1 MKGMIIMNKYKKY
14 TKNEIDMLKK
24 HIKLK
29 KSQKNMTLVIELIKH
44 KVQRLSH
51 KGVHRKLTTMEVQC
65 PYIKIG

>member
-29 KSQKNMTLVIELIKH
+29 RKNYK
-44 KVQRLSH
+44 
-51 KGVHRKLTTMEVQC
+51 
-65 PYIKIG
+65 KISKKYDFSNRINKA